1 MWQDQPMTM
10 DVIYSKPGH
19 LIRRAHQIVVGMFM
33 EECAEFDITPV
44 QYGCLA
50 ALHEHP
56 GIDATRISYLI
67 AFDRSTLGQVLER
80 LETKGLIQRTGSPHD
95 KRVKLVK
102 LTREGARLL
111 AAVEPCVNRAMKR
124 LLGRL
129 PLEEQRNFM
138 RTLTLLVE
146 LNNEYS
152 RAPLRVVSSNE

>member
-1 MWQDQPMTM
+1 
-10 DVIYSKPGH
+10 
-19 LIRRAHQIVVGMFM
+19 
-33 EECAEFDITPV
+33 
-44 QYGCLA
+44 
-50 ALHEHP
+50 
-56 GIDATRISYLI
+56 LI

>member
-1 MWQDQPMTM
+1 MTM
-10 DVIYSKPGH
+10 DILYSKPGH

-44 QYGCLA
+44 QYACLGV
-50 ALHEHP
+50 LREHP

-80 LETKGLIQRTGSPHD
+80 LEAKKLIERTGSPHD

-111 AAVEPCVNRAMKR
+111 AAVEPCVGRAMKR

-129 PLEEQRNFM
+129 PLEEQQNFM
-138 RTLTLLVE
+138 RTITLLVE

-152 RAPLRVVSSNE
+152 RAPLRVVSGNE